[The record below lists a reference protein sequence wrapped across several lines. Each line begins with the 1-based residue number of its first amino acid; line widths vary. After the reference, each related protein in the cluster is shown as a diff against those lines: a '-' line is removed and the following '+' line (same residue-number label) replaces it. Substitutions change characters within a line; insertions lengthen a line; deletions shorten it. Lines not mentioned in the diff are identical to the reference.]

1 MPLLTY
7 GSLADSNSTFFEGPE
22 SILSTKGTDVIA
34 VEADGQIFAY
44 DPGDITWQLIS
55 AAMTWL
61 IVPGFAFV
69 YSGMVRG
76 KNALSLI
83 LLPLLS
89 MAVVSLQFWFWGC
102 KFR

>member
-44 DPGDITWQLIS
+44 DPCIFYFYIVPIIR
-55 AAMTWL
+55 L